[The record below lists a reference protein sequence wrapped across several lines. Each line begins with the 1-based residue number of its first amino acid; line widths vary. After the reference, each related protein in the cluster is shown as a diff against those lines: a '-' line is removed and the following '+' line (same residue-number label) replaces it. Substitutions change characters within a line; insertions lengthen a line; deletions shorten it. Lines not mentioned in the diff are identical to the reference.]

1 MQIILIGINHKTAP
15 VEVRERLACDK
26 QLVCEA
32 LEQLKATY
40 PSCEFVILSTCN
52 RVECYAAVD
61 KTSGLNT
68 TELAKWLAD
77 FRGVAFGEIEEFLY
91 IKSHDDVVTHLF
103 TVSASLDS
111 MVIGESQITS
121 QVKESYKYACKCQ
134 TAGKIL
140 SRLFHDTFRT
150 TKAIVTNTSI
160 SNRRVSVAGVA
171 VGLAKQ
177 LFSDIKSAK
186 VVVAGAGQMGELL
199 VEHFQHEKCRQVTV
213 VNRSEQRGCQLAEKH
228 DITSRRWELLDDEMA
243 EANIVVGAAAA
254 PEGYLFS
261 KERIKSLMSQRR
273 NRLLLIIDITVPR
286 SFDPAI
292 SRIENVYLYSIDD
305 LAQVAQDNIKLRE
318 GDLEQAIE
326 IIYEYVSAFMDWFA
340 TRDVGPLVGKIRNA
354 FEEIREIEMDKFFVG
369 PRRDAHCKELMDSS
383 MARVVNKLCHCVIN
397 NIDLLSKEHGSEEAE
412 KFAQSI
418 LANAQD
424 IISDDKNKKGSS

>member
-77 FRGVAFGEIEEFLY
+77 FRGVDFREIEDYLY
-91 IKSHDDVVTHLF
+91 IKSHDDVVSHLF
-103 TVSASLDS
+103 TVTASLDS

-150 TKAIVTNTSI
+150 TKAIITSTSI

-228 DITSRRWELLDDEMA
+228 DITSRRWESLDEEMA

-254 PEGYLFS
+254 PDGYLFS
-261 KERIKSLMSQRR
+261 KERIKSLMARRR
-273 NRLLLIIDITVPR
+273 NRLLLLVDITVPR

-292 SRIENVYLYSIDD
+292 SQIENVYLYSIDD

-326 IIYEYVSAFMDWFA
+326 IICEYVSAFMDWFA

-354 FEEIREIEMDKFFVG
+354 FEEIREIEMDRFFVG
-369 PRRDAHCKELMDSS
+369 PRRDAYCKELMESS
-383 MARVVNKLCHCVIN
+383 MGRVVNKLCHCVIN
-397 NIDLLSKEHGSEEAE
+397 NIDLLSKEHGPEEAE

-424 IISDDKNKKGSS
+424 IISEDKNQKRSP